1 LAAVGRG
8 EGSSGLRFDVAEPE
22 MERSDSRGEE
32 ICLSNQVVAAIIAGG
47 LSALVSVTVAAVN
60 SRAQRANL
68 RAQEE
73 RQQEEL
79 RAQAERLRTEFR
91 TEFMAEQAIHS
102 LLSEGFPKRSF
113 AAIKKRLRG
122 FDDNE
127 LRKLLIRAGA
137 VCFEGQAGKELWG
150 LQDRTKNDLED
161 DK

>member
-1 LAAVGRG
+1 
-8 EGSSGLRFDVAEPE
+8 